1 MAETASTNADMKAR
15 ALSGAGEELWLRAER
30 QSGGVGRLGRKW
42 ESPEG
47 NLYCS
52 TLVVCRNADPAPAS
66 LSFVAALAV
75 HKAISA
81 HLPHDDI
88 CLKWPNDILVSG
100 MKTCGILLERS
111 GDAVVVGIGVN
122 IAVAPQ
128 VEGRTV
134 TSLHQEGVDP
144 QVDAGLFLETLAPL
158 FADMLNEWRQSGLA
172 AILAA
177 WQDYAHPAG
186 TRLVTTDEKGRRIE
200 GEYAGLFDDGA
211 LRLRMA
217 DGTLI
222 AIHAG
227 DVQVG

>member
-1 MAETASTNADMKAR
+1 MKAR
-15 ALSGAGEELWLRAER
+15 ALEGAEEGFWLRAVK

-52 TLVVCRNADPAPAS
+52 TLVRCRRDDPSPSS

-81 HLPHDDI
+81 HLTHDDI
-88 CLKWPNDILVSG
+88 WLKWPNDILVSEL
-100 MKTCGILLERS
+100 KICGILLERA

-122 IAVAPQ
+122 VAVAPRLD
-128 VEGRTV
+128 GRSV
-134 TSLHQEGVDP
+134 TSLHKEGSDP
-144 QVDAGLFLETLAPL
+144 ELSPEAVLDSLAEY
-158 FADMLNEWRQSGLA
+158 FADTLTEWRQTGLA
-172 AILAA
+172 SILDA
-177 WQDYAHPAG
+177 WQKRAHPLG
-186 TRLVTTDEKGRRIE
+186 TKLSTSDANGQPLE
-200 GEYAGLFDDGA
+200 GEYAGLSADGA
-211 LRLRMA
+211 LRLRKR

-227 DVQVG
+227 DVDVG

>member
-1 MAETASTNADMKAR
+1 MKAR
-15 ALSGAGEELWLRAER
+15 ALSGAGEGLWLRAER

-52 TLVVCRNADPAPAS
+52 TLVICRNADPAPAS

-75 HKAISA
+75 HRAISA

-100 MKTCGILLERS
+100 MKICGILLERS

-134 TSLHQEGVDP
+134 TSLHQEGVDR
-144 QVDAGLFLETLAPL
+144 QVNAALFLETLAPI
-158 FADMLNEWRQSGLA
+158 FADMLNDWRQSGLA

-177 WQDYAHPAG
+177 WQDCAHPAG